1 MRLLT
6 AVALL
11 LAVGCEGETEREPR
25 SAVAEEMALRV
36 RRQLREGGR
45 ARVLVNLA
53 PGRRDVRDAQQRVI
67 DAAGEDLR
75 LLYRYDN
82 VPALAGELG
91 PRGLER
97 LLADPLVA
105 SVQIDEPGHGHL
117 AQCVP
122 ALGADTVHAAYG
134 WTGKKIRVA
143 VIDSGIDT
151 DHPDLADDL
160 VAQQCFSGDCP
171 PGGTAT
177 GPSAE
182 DDFGHGTAVSGI
194 ITSKGT
200 VSAVGVAPDAEIVA
214 VRVLDAQNTGGPSQ
228 WIAGLDWVLTN
239 LATLKVQVV
248 NLSLGTWTPYVGTC
262 DAQQPALADVI
273 TKLVAK
279 GVVVFA
285 SAGNKGSSTGVDA
298 PACISGV
305 IAVGATYDS
314 NMGRQPPT
322 GTYPTGC
329 FDATTGPDVIACF
342 TNSGPALDLVAPGV
356 SITSSYVGGQTIT
369 WTGTSLAAPAAAAA
383 AALLL
388 DCAQPTL
395 TPAQVEAALEQTGP
409 KITDPK
415 SALAFPSVG
424 VLAAV
429 NKTCACAGK
438 PDGAACEDGEPCTT
452 DACKAGVCVGTKVVC
467 KALDQCH
474 LAGVCNP
481 ATGICSH
488 PLAPAGSSCDDGD
501 ACTKGDSCTA
511 TGACAGAAY
520 SCTPTQCQTSSKC
533 DGAGG
538 CTPTFKPKSAACDD
552 GDPCTEKDSCD
563 GKGGCAG
570 AAYSCTPTQ
579 CQASSECDGKGGCV
593 TAPEPDGTPCPGG
606 SCIAGVCV
614 PPDIG
619 VADLATTDLGTP
631 DSATTDPGAPDSATT
646 DLGAPD
652 SAMPDS
658 RAAGSRVRPPHG
670 LARAGPPSCN
680 LPS

>member
-1 MRLLT
+1 VRLLT

-342 TNSGPALDLVAPGV
+342 TNSGPALDLLAP
-356 SITSSYVGGQTIT
+356 SYDAETTALGGGHIEGFS
-369 WTGTSLAAPAAAAA
+369 GTSAATPYAVGA

-388 DCAQPTL
+388 EADPTL
-395 TPAQVEAALEQTGP
+395 TPDEAREILTTETDHFS
-409 KITDPK
+409 TDPK
-415 SALAFPSVG
+415 NRLSFPVVDAFRAVQAVG
-424 VLAAV
+424 E
-429 NKTCACAGK
+429 
-438 PDGAACEDGEPCTT
+438 DCECTK
-452 DACKAGVCVGTKVVC
+452 DA
-467 KALDQCH
+467 D
-474 LAGVCNP
+474 
-481 ATGICSH
+481 
-488 PLAPAGSSCDDGD
+488 CDDGD
-501 ACTKGDSCTA
+501 DITEDICDGCVCAHPPQDAADAGGGGDS
-511 TGACAGAAY
+511 GSDSG
-520 SCTPTQCQTSSKC
+520 SC
-533 DGAGG
+533 
-538 CTPTFKPKSAACDD
+538 
-552 GDPCTEKDSCD
+552 
-563 GKGGCAG
+563 GCAAVG
-570 AAYSCTPTQ
+570 RTSRRDRTLF
-579 CQASSECDGKGGCV
+579 GWV
-593 TAPEPDGTPCPGG
+593 
-606 SCIAGVCV
+606 AGLLSLV
-614 PPDIG
+614 P
-619 VADLATTDLGTP
+619 
-631 DSATTDPGAPDSATT
+631 
-646 DLGAPD
+646 
-652 SAMPDS
+652 
-658 RAAGSRVRPPHG
+658 
-670 LARAGPPSCN
+670 
-680 LPS
+680 